1 MTDNRM
7 KDRMKGLLT
16 GVPVAGEA
24 PEPLDVS
31 TDGGASRQALQ
42 VLTLAQR
49 TADDHIADAH
59 RQAEQIQRKAQEAA
73 EQTLR
78 EAQTHAH
85 GARYEADQILAGA
98 RDAAAQM
105 AQDSRASSHEAQRNA
120 DKILSD
126 AQAEAEAVAAE
137 VQAEAD
143 ELRQQAEQRYQ
154 DVVGS
159 LAAKRAALQEQIE
172 ALELFDR
179 DYRGRL
185 MTFMQGQLRALWA
198 DQPRVEGDLDPFT
211 AAMANGGEPAH
222 RQGAAAAI
230 EAS

>member
-1 MTDNRM
+1 VTDNRM
-7 KDRMKGLLT
+7 KDRMKGLLG
-16 GVPVAGEA
+16 GVPIAGEA
-24 PEPLDVS
+24 PEALDVAA
-31 TDGGASRQALQ
+31 DGGASRQALQ

-49 TADDHIADAH
+49 TADDHVADAH
-59 RQAEQIQRKAQEAA
+59 RQAEKIHRDAQAAA
-73 EQTLR
+73 EQVVR

-126 AQAEAEAVAAE
+126 AQADAEAVAAE

-143 ELRQQAEQRYQ
+143 DLRQQAEQRYQ

-198 DQPRVEGDLDPFT
+198 DQPRVEGDIDPF
-211 AAMANGGEPAH
+211 AAGMNGGEPAH
-222 RQGAAAAI
+222 RQDPAVAL
-230 EAS
+230 EHH